1 MYRPIQIT
9 AHLAVPLGVTDNFS
23 PKIEGIIEYSVRES
37 LGMLDPNPIRLEDI
51 RPVELPLQKHSS
63 GFYYCS
69 SPHYLV
75 ERESQSRYRKRWDY
89 QEKCLDW
96 GNKKAKFSGS
106 DGHFKAYDM
115 PLFLNHTSRI
125 DWFVL
130 GEPSNILAA
139 LNRITHLGK
148 KRSLGNGLVKKWDIK
163 LIENDWSLWNNKG
176 QIMRPIPASI
186 YQDVFHKPLPL
197 DLVVTAWRLP
207 SWHIENQTLCVV
219 PRENVKRVIEKP
231 LLKINTN

>member
-1 MYRPIQIT
+1 MFIPLQIT
-9 AHLAVPLGVTDNFS
+9 AHLAFPLGVTDNFS

-63 GFYYCS
+63 GFYHCS

-89 QEKCLDW
+89 QERCLDW

-106 DGHFKAYDM
+106 DGHFKAYDL
-115 PLFLNHTSRI
+115 PLFLSHTSRI
-125 DWFVL
+125 DWYVM
-130 GEPSNILAA
+130 GDANEILLA
-139 LNRITHLGK
+139 LNRITHIGK
-148 KRSLGNGLVKKWDIK
+148 KRSLGNGLVERWDIK
-163 LIENDWSLWNNKG
+163 QIADDWSLCGNKG
-176 QIMRPIPASI
+176 QIMRPIPVNI
-186 YQDVFHKPLPL
+186 YQDVFNKPLPS
-197 DLVVTAWRLP
+197 DLVMTAWRLP

-219 PRENVKRVIEKP
+219 PRGNVEQLIERPVLRK
-231 LLKINTN
+231 NAS